1 MINKIIVALFRRNKK
16 GMRFSNANM
25 ILFISKLVF
34 CLLIFIYG
42 ITTLHILE
50 NNFHF
55 IDISWRKPKNR
66 WGYLPVMLVLYFILN
81 HFTWKENEVEAFDNN
96 PENDSEIKSAW
107 ILFLFLLVLGFIFMV
122 IVAKYNQ
129 GNPLSD

>member
-1 MINKIIVALFRRNKK
+1 
-16 GMRFSNANM
+16 MRFSNANM

-50 NNFHF
+50 NNLHF
-55 IDISWRKPKNR
+55 IDISWSKPKNR
-66 WGYLPVMLVLYFILN
+66 WGYLPIMLVLYFILN
-81 HFTWKENEVEAFDNN
+81 HFTWKENEVETFNNN